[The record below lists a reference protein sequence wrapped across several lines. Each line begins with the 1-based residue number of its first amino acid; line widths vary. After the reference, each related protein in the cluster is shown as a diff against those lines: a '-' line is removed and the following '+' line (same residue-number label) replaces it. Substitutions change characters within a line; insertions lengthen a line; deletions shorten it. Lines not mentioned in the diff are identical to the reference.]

1 MAQAW
6 VECVESGVITRWM
19 VFKAAG
25 LDETPMRKGGPTR
38 KALRLLEQSRRIQQ
52 RLRSSQREG
61 KKPREGSV
69 LESQRRHSFKKEDVA
84 VYVEC
89 S

>member
-6 VECVESGVITRWM
+6 AGCVESGVITRWM
-19 VFKAAG
+19 VFKATG
-25 LDETPMRKGGPTR
+25 LDETPTREGGPAR
-38 KALRLLEQSRRIQQ
+38 KALRLLEQSGRIQK

-61 KKPREGSV
+61 KKPKEGSV
-69 LESQRRHSFKKEDVA
+69 LESERGHSFKKEDVA

>member
-6 VECVESGVITRWM
+6 AGCVESGVITRWM
-19 VFKAAG
+19 VFKATG
-25 LDETPMRKGGPTR
+25 LDETPTREGGPTR
-38 KALRLLEQSRRIQQ
+38 KALRLLEQSGRIQK

-61 KKPREGSV
+61 KKPKEGSV

>member
-6 VECVESGVITRWM
+6 AGCVESGVITRWM
-19 VFKAAG
+19 VFKATG
-25 LDETPMRKGGPTR
+25 LDETSTREGGSAR
-38 KALRLLEQSRRIQQ
+38 KALRLLGQSGRIQQ

-69 LESQRRHSFKKEDVA
+69 LESQRRHSFQKEDVA

>member
-6 VECVESGVITRWM
+6 AGCVESGVVTRWM
-19 VFKAAG
+19 VFKATG
-25 LDETPMRKGGPTR
+25 LDETSTREVGPTR
-38 KALRLLEQSRRIQQ
+38 KALRLLEQSGRIQK

-61 KKPREGSV
+61 KKPKEGSV

>member
-6 VECVESGVITRWM
+6 AGCIESGVITRWM
-19 VFKAAG
+19 VFKATG
-25 LDETPMRKGGPTR
+25 LDETPTREGGSAR
-38 KALRLLEQSRRIQQ
+38 KALRLLGQSGRIQQ

-69 LESQRRHSFKKEDVA
+69 LESQRRHSFQKEDVA